1 MVSCQTLRMIKGRTA
16 RTNSKQDTQRSH
28 NRYQPLLAVESM
40 DFRGGFA
47 RDLFCLS
54 AARRRRKQILLFP
67 PPASYSWTGH
77 ANENCNLFLLNI
89 IECEGGDLCKFV
101 VNSLSLNI
109 ILRLV
114 EGRFVLLVQ
123 NL

>member
-1 MVSCQTLRMIKGRTA
+1 MVDSPEICFVYPT
-16 RTNSKQDTQRSH
+16 D
-28 NRYQPLLAVESM
+28 AVANKS
-40 DFRGGFA
+40 FF
-47 RDLFCLS
+47 
-54 AARRRRKQILLFP
+54 FP
-67 PPASYSWTGH
+67 APASYSWTGH

-89 IECEGGDLCKFV
+89 IEFEGGDLCKFV

>member
-1 MVSCQTLRMIKGRTA
+1 MVGCQTLRMIKGRTA
-16 RTNSKQDTQRSH
+16 DKQQTGYATHSH

-54 AARRRRKQILLFP
+54 DRRRRKQILLFP
-67 PPASYSWTGH
+67 APASCSWTGH